1 MYIIEKQPKI
11 DSHTMVF
18 CNGFLFVFGGF
29 QNGIKSS
36 NLYKIEIA
44 TLSKIEKLERSSPWP
59 CNRSNHSAVV
69 SSNCMYVF
77 GGSSDD
83 DTRLG
88 DMWKYDT
95 ANNIWTEIKVEGGPM
110 ARCNH
115 SLAAINNSIL
125 LFGGQSGI
133 GKERN
138 DMWLF
143 DGSGMTWKCLF
154 DHQQRKFLFTES
166 SFSNEKSFLKADFG
180 SKGKPVNSNI
190 FSMLQGLKVM
200 DSQHTFYSRRRSK
213 DTTLHDSPNST
224 QKTAFMRSSSVQHS
238 GDLKSIPND
247 FSDEIVFRNISSPSN
262 EQMQSS
268 AIHGLKPSP
277 LKSIKI
283 EHYNQPLCG
292 KVPYVFPYAR
302 DGQSAV
308 AYGRSMVIFGGDRN
322 KVAFNDVFTYSV

>member
-1 MYIIEKQPKI
+1 
-11 DSHTMVF
+11 MVL
-18 CNGFLFVFGGF
+18 CNGFLYIFGGF
-29 QNGIKSS
+29 QNGIKCS
-36 NLYKIEIA
+36 NLYKIELA
-44 TLSKIEKLERSSPWP
+44 TLTKIEKQERNSPWP

-69 SSNCMYVF
+69 NGSCMYTF

-83 DTRLG
+83 ETRLG
-88 DMWKYDT
+88 DLWKYDT
-95 ANNIWTEIKVEGGPM
+95 ASNVWSEIKIEGAPI

-115 SLAAINNSIL
+115 SLVCINSSIL

-138 DMWLF
+138 DMWMF
-143 DGSGMTWKCLF
+143 DCSGLSWKCLF
-154 DHQQRKFLFTES
+154 DHQQRKFLFTENS
-166 SFSNEKSFLKADFG
+166 ISNEKSFAKVDNG

-200 DSQHTFYSRRRSK
+200 DSQHTFYNRRHSK
-213 DTTLHDSPNST
+213 DNLNASMNST
-224 QKTAFMRSSSVQHS
+224 QKSIVMRSSSLQHS
-238 GDLKSIPND
+238 GELKFVPND
-247 FSDEIVFRNISSPSN
+247 FGDEIVFRNISSPSN

-308 AYGRSMVIFGGDRN
+308 AHGNSMVVFGGDRN
-322 KVAFNDVFTYSV
+322 KVAFNDVFTYTL